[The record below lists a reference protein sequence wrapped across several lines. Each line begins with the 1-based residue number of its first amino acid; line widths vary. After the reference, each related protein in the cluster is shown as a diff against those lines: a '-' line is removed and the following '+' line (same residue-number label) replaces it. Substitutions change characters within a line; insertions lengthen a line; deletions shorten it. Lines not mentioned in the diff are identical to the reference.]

1 MKFAIS
7 LLTVLAAANT
17 LPSTNLEIT
26 DAPPSLI
33 PRAEHPGV
41 CDESTFSGDTAK
53 TSLPDIKDCQ
63 NMLPVL
69 QNSWMGNLGWD
80 LFPYS
85 KDTLLYGR
93 CNFTAHTVSGSGF
106 LGTKDAIYLVNTSI
120 ALMKEKGYVNVRG
133 IMECKGVYVGW
144 SLIPGLLS
152 RPRDS

>member
-1 MKFAIS
+1 MKFAIP

-85 KDTLLYGR
+85 KDTVFFHKIRFY
-93 CNFTAHTVSGSGF
+93 S
-106 LGTKDAIYLVNTSI
+106 
-120 ALMKEKGYVNVRG
+120 VNVHAH
-133 IMECKGVYVGW
+133 E
-144 SLIPGLLS
+144 
-152 RPRDS
+152 PRKATAPATYPRLNKA